1 MGEDFAALVA
11 DLGLSAL
18 GLGFLLFL
26 ALLFS
31 SYVKIITVLGM
42 VRAGFG
48 IGSLPAAFVTG
59 GLAFSLSLFVMY
71 PQLQNAAGAMSDV
84 LKNHSPVTDR
94 DRAEA
99 VDAGVAEWKKFVQ
112 QHAQPAEVGRFQA
125 IALKMDKPAAAAGD
139 AARDTAQQLGD
150 SWRILAP
157 AFVVSQLREAFQTGL
172 SIFLP
177 FLVIDLLVAIGLAGV
192 GLDRL
197 NPAYVA
203 FPFKILLF
211 VALDGWSLITTHLVA
226 TYG

>member
-1 MGEDFAALVA
+1 MGESFAALFA
-11 DLGLSAL
+11 ELGISAI

-26 ALLFS
+26 AILFS
-31 SYVKIITVLGM
+31 SYVKIVTVLGM
-42 VRAGFG
+42 VRTGFG

-71 PQLQNAAGAMSDV
+71 PRLQSASAAMSNV
-84 LKNHSPVTDR
+84 LQGRAAVTDR

-99 VDAGVAEWKKFVQ
+99 IDAGIAEWKKFVQ
-112 QHAQPAEVGRFQA
+112 QHARPTEVNRFQV
-125 IALKMDKPAAAAGD
+125 IAAKIDKANESSAE
-139 AARDTAQQLGD
+139 TASVSAD

-157 AFVVSQLREAFQTGL
+157 AFVVSQLQEAFRTGL
-172 SIFLP
+172 SIFVP
-177 FLVIDLLVAIGLAGV
+177 FLVIDLLTAIALAGV

-197 NPAYVA
+197 NPSYVA

-211 VALDGWSLITTHLVA
+211 VALDGWTLITTQLVA

>member
-18 GLGFLLFL
+18 GLGLLLFL

-31 SYVKIITVLGM
+31 SYVKIVTVLGM

-48 IGSLPAAFVTG
+48 IGSLPGAFITG

-71 PQLQNAAGAMSDV
+71 PQLQNASTAMSGV
-84 LKNHSPVTDR
+84 LKNHSPVTDQ
-94 DRAEA
+94 DRAQA
-99 VDAGVAEWKKFVQ
+99 VGAGVAEWKKFVQ

-125 IALKMDKPAAAAGD
+125 IALKLDKSQAPAAEG
-139 AARDTAQQLGD
+139 TAQLSD

-177 FLVIDLLVAIGLAGV
+177 FLVIDLLVAIGLAAV
-192 GLDRL
+192 GLERL
-197 NPAYVA
+197 NPAYAA
-203 FPFKILLF
+203 FPFKVLLF